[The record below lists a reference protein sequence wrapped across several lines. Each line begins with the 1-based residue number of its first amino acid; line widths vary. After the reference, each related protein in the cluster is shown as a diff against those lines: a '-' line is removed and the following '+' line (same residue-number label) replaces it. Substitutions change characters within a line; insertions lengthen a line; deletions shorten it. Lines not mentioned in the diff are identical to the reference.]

1 MKGGK
6 RTAFVFFLFFFPF
19 FSLAWGQEPL
29 TLSRSIEIAL
39 ERSPTLQAA
48 REAIRE
54 AEYRRKAALSAF
66 FPQVQTSYAY
76 TRLEEAPTFRMPATT
91 INTPLGPMTTPESE
105 VKVGTRDN
113 YTWTTTVTQP
123 LFTGGA
129 LRNSYLLARLG
140 VDVAK
145 WEFER
150 TKQDLVLKVKEAYW
164 GVLVAERMVEVASRA
179 LESLREH
186 HRVAQAFYKEGMIP
200 KNDLL
205 QVEVELA
212 QREQDL
218 VRARNGLET
227 ARSVFNTLLRRRLDA
242 EVKLAETLRYEPFR
256 GELKACTERAL
267 EQRPELKAAR
277 LAVQMAEKEVKI
289 AASGLFPQVSLL
301 FNYERQGD
309 EPSVSGSRYN
319 PDEES
324 WNVMAVVRWKVWDWG
339 QTWWG
344 VKESKARVF
353 QAERY
358 LQEAIDGVKLEVKEA
373 YLSLREAEKNIRVAE
388 KVLEQAEE
396 NFRINEER
404 YKHQVATSTDVLD
417 ALTLLV
423 RARTNYW
430 TALSEYNIARAR
442 LDRAMGE
449 R

>member
-1 MKGGK
+1 MKRAK
-6 RTAFVFFLFFFPF
+6 RTAFVFLLFFFFPF
-19 FSLAWGQEPL
+19 LSLARGPEPL

-66 FPQVQTSYAY
+66 FPQVETQYSY
-76 TRLEEAPTFRMPATT
+76 TRLDEKPTFT
-91 INTPLGPMTTPESE
+91 IPGLPPREVGP
-105 VKVGTRDN
+105 KDN
-113 YTWTTTVTQP
+113 YNWLTTVTQP
-123 LFTGGA
+123 VFTGGA
-129 LRNSYLLARLG
+129 LRNGYLLARLG

-164 GVLVAERMVEVASRA
+164 GVLVAERMMRVAERA
-179 LESLREH
+179 LESLKEH

-218 VRARNGLET
+218 VKARNGLET
-227 ARSVFNTLLRRRLDA
+227 ARAVFNTLLRRELDA
-242 EVKLAETLRYEPFR
+242 EVKLAGTLRYEPFR
-256 GELKACTERAL
+256 GDLKACTERAL
-267 EQRPELKAAR
+267 DQRPELKAAR
-277 LAVQMAEKEVKI
+277 LAVQMTKKEVKI
-289 AASGLFPQVSLL
+289 TASGLFPQVSLL

-353 QAERY
+353 QAECN
-358 LQEAIDGVKLEVKEA
+358 LQETIDEVKLEVKEA
-373 YLSLREAEKNIRVAE
+373 YLNLREAEKNIRVAE

-404 YKHQVATSTDVLD
+404 YKLQVATSTDVLD

-430 TALSEYNIARAR
+430 TALSEHNIARAK